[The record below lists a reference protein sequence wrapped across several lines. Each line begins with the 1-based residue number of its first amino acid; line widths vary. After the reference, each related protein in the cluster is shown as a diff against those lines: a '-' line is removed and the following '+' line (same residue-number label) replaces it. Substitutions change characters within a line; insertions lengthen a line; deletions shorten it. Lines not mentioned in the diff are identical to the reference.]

1 MWDEQERFAKA
12 VIRVLAWALLALGI
26 ASVAASVAAGT
37 PAFLVACLQFVGL
50 LGAAWLAYA
59 LLAVGVVAPLVG
71 LGHLLIRLG
80 RWIAG
85 VVVRG
90 HRTV

>member
-12 VIRVLAWALLALGI
+12 VMRLLAWGLVALGI
-26 ASVAASVAAGT
+26 ASVGASVATGT
-37 PAFLVACLQFVGL
+37 SAFLVAFLQFVGL

-71 LGHLLIRLG
+71 VGYVLIRLG

-85 VVVRG
+85 LVARG